1 MAHLLMLIHGEKIML
16 HSKTS
21 KLKVLVKP
29 NRPKLDGSVSDNLQR
44 VRAQQRAIKRYY
56 QSVSWKGVV

>member
-1 MAHLLMLIHGEKIML
+1 MRN
-16 HSKTS
+16 STS

-56 QSVSWKGVV
+56 QNVSWKGVV